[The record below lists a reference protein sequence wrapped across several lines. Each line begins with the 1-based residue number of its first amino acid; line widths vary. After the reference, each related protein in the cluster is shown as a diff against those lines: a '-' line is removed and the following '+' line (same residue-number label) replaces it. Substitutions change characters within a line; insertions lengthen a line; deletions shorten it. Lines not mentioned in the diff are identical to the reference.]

1 MFELFAPFLV
11 CMLIMPLVVKARV
24 SYAYAHTKKSD
35 TTVATPKK
43 TEKNKKVVPQSAG
56 DSKKTY

>member
-1 MFELFAPFLV
+1 
-11 CMLIMPLVVKARV
+11 MLIMPLVVKARV